1 MISKCSN
8 PHVKR
13 FHPENIQE
21 ASVQW
26 NFLYLCSNH
35 KSCSYLWPIWVLF
48 MVVHGRSP
56 PVRIGIGGTL
66 TNTNSSIPRASPWP
80 KLCELSYERCIGP
93 IDLDSP
99 TFSCPVVTVPNAGIN
114 SQSLLIGISYPLVLV
129 VLENTNW
136 STINVPPESVFS
148 NKLRVWEIY
157 I

>member
-80 KLCELSYERCIGP
+80 KLCELSYESCIGP
-93 IDLDSP
+93 IDLDSSSHLQLP
-99 TFSCPVVTVPNAGIN
+99 SCHRPKCWHKLSFLAHWDKLSPCSG
-114 SQSLLIGISYPLVLV
+114 SSGKHE
-129 VLENTNW
+129 LEHYQCTTW
-136 STINVPPESVFS
+136 KCI
-148 NKLRVWEIY
+148 
-157 I
+157 